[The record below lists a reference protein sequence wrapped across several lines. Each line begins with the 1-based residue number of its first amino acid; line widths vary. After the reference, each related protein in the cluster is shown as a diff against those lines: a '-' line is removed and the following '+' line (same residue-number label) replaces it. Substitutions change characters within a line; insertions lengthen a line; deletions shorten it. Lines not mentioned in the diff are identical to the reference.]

1 MPEGEH
7 MIYDAKGLAKRVL
20 SKEINIEKAV
30 DEARS
35 LYQTKAAEL
44 GKLGIWKGTSPP
56 RV

>member
-35 LYQTKAAEL
+35 LYQT
-44 GKLGIWKGTSPP
+44 
-56 RV
+56 